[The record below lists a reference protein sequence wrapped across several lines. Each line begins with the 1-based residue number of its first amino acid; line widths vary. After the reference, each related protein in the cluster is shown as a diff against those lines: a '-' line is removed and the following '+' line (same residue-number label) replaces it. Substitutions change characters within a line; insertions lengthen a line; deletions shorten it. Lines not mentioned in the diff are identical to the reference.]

1 MGLSGKNLNYA
12 YLTTLVRLTLKD
24 DDGKSIVDANCQETV
39 KTNFNIKL
47 EGKQRIVSAKIE
59 FNDKSENTQPLN
71 IAFIIYTLPE
81 IMQKQSD

>member
-47 EGKQRIVSAKIE
+47 EGK
-59 FNDKSENTQPLN
+59 
-71 IAFIIYTLPE
+71 
-81 IMQKQSD
+81 